1 MNNAWPTGRAANSHT
16 GVFGGRKNRPLVGQ
30 PDNPQTFRLCFYPNR
45 TINTL
50 SPLTKPMQTSYPISS
65 ILFHKTTAL
74 WSIAPEATVFDAIK
88 LMAEKNIGA
97 LLVLS
102 GGRLAGL
109 FTERDYARKIVLHG
123 KNSKQTQIFEILPK
137 ETLTVT
143 PDDSVEDCMKLMTE
157 NRVRHLPVMEG
168 PNVVG
173 IISIGDL
180 VNWIISTQNA
190 AIEQMEQYIAGG
202 VTA

>member
-1 MNNAWPTGRAANSHT
+1 MKTN
-16 GVFGGRKNRPLVGQ
+16 
-30 PDNPQTFRLCFYPNR
+30 
-45 TINTL
+45 
-50 SPLTKPMQTSYPISS
+50 YPICSV
-65 ILFHKTTAL
+65 LFHKTSSL

-88 LMAEKNIGA
+88 LMAEKNIGS

-102 GGRLAGL
+102 GGRLAGV
-109 FTERDYARKIVLHG
+109 FTERDYTRKIALHG
-123 KNSKQTQIFEILPK
+123 KNSRETRVWEIIPK
-137 ETLTVT
+137 EVITVT

-168 PNVVG
+168 TNVIG

-190 AIEQMEQYIAGG
+190 QLEQMEQYIAGSPT
-202 VTA
+202 V